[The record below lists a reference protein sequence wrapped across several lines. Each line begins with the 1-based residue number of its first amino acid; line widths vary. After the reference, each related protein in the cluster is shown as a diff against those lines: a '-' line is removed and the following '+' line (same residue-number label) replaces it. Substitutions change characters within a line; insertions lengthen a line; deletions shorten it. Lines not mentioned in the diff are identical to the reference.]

1 MGVSGA
7 VIPCDKRGESGKK
20 RGIFFALY
28 AVQKTL
34 VMIFTLPASQKSLR
48 VRFSFGLHRSGQ

>member
-28 AVQKTL
+28 AVQNAL
-34 VMIFTLPASQKSLR
+34 VMILLYLHLKSRSER
-48 VRFSFGLHRSGQ
+48 VFSFGLHRSGH